1 MLTTYKK
8 QLYNT
13 PELFYAKNVSKKHQI
28 REKSQDLKKPKNGH
42 YAAKAIAIALK
53 MLKTC
58 QKQL

>member
-42 YAAKAIAIALK
+42 YAKAIAFAK
-53 MLKTC
+53 S
-58 QKQL
+58 